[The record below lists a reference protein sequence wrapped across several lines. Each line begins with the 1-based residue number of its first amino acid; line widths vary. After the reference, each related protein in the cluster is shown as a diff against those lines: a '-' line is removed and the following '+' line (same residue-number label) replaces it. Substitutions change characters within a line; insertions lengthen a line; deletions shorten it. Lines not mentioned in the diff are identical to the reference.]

1 MKTLY
6 RWQAEGILCG
16 QNLEDPGTGSTVAQ
30 PKHRRA
36 ELFGE
41 GKKRGMSVDNLKQ
54 LFGGRRSLMA
64 GQYSEAIE
72 AYIKRY
78 GKEAKTTVAS
88 ADAMSLEVQIV
99 AWKNVSLK
107 LHWG

>member
-1 MKTLY
+1 
-6 RWQAEGILCG
+6 
-16 QNLEDPGTGSTVAQ
+16 
-30 PKHRRA
+30 
-36 ELFGE
+36 
-41 GKKRGMSVDNLKQ
+41 MSVDNLKQ
-54 LFGGRRSLMA
+54 LFGGRRSLMVPDF
-64 GQYSEAIE
+64 EAIE